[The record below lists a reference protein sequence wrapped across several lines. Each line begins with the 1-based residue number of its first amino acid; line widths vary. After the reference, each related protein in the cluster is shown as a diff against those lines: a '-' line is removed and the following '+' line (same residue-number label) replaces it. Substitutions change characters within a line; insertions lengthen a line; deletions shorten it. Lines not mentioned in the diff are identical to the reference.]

1 MEFYRKIQQKLQE
14 WRHYDS
20 RKPLILRGARQ
31 VGKTTAVHEFGAS
44 FSQYIYLNLEKPTD
58 TAHFD
63 DYKDIN
69 ELTQR
74 IFLAHNK
81 SVQKLADTLLFIDE
95 IQERPEVMNLLRYFY
110 EDMPQLCVIAA
121 GSMLESIFDHQYQF
135 PVGRVEYFVLRP
147 ANFEEFLHANQ
158 ETAALEVIN
167 TIPLPDYA
175 TDRLFDL
182 FHTFA
187 LIGGMPE
194 IVKQYTR
201 TKDLKS
207 LHRYFQSIINSYID
221 DVEKYAVSSAQVQYL
236 RFVIKS
242 MFSVAGTRIKFEN
255 FANSNYK
262 SKDMGESLRTL
273 EKAMILNL
281 SYPTTHHTLPLLP
294 DYKKSPKLH
303 ILDTGLLNH
312 FVGLQLEVLSKKELC
327 DVYQGTMIE
336 LLVGQEI
343 KSTQYDSLEPL
354 HFWVRDKK
362 GSNAEVD
369 YILNFNGKLVPVEVK
384 SGKIGKLKSL
394 LMYMDLVPHTMAVR
408 VFGGKLSI
416 DTVTTPNG
424 KEFKLLNLPYFLS
437 FQIYEYLAWFE
448 NCDTKIK
455 IK

>member
-14 WRHYDS
+14 WRRYDS

-121 GSMLESIFDHQYQF
+121 GSMLESLFDHQYQF

-194 IVKQYTR
+194 IVKQYTL

-207 LHRYFQSIINSYID
+207 LRRYFQSIINSYID
-221 DVEKYAVSSAQVQYL
+221 DVEKYAASSAQVQYL

-262 SKDMGESLRTL
+262 SKDMSESLRTL

-312 FVGLQLEVLSKKELC
+312 FVGLQLEVLSKKELS

-362 GSNAEVD
+362 GSDAEVD

-437 FQIYEYLAWFE
+437 YQLYEYLAWFE
-448 NCDTKIK
+448 NYDSKNK
-455 IK
+455 LK

>member
-1 MEFYRKIQQKLQE
+1 MEFYRKIQLKLQE
-14 WRHYDS
+14 WRHYNS

-31 VGKTTAVHEFGAS
+31 VGKTTAIHEFGTS
-44 FSQYIYLNLEKPTD
+44 FSQYIYLNLEKPKD
-58 TAHFD
+58 SVLFD
-63 DYKDIN
+63 DYTDIHD
-69 ELTQR
+69 LTQK

-81 SVQKLADTLLFIDE
+81 SVQKLEDTLLFIDE
-95 IQERPEVMNLLRYFY
+95 IQERPKVMNLLRYFY
-110 EDMPQLCVIAA
+110 EDIPSLSVIAA
-121 GSMLESIFDHQYQF
+121 GSMLESLFDHQYQF

-147 ANFEEFLHANQ
+147 ANFEEFLHANN
-158 ETAALEVIN
+158 ETAALEVI
-167 TIPLPDYA
+167 TTVPLPEYA

-194 IVKQYTR
+194 IVKQYAR

-207 LHRYFQSIINSYID
+207 LNRYFQSIINSYID
-221 DVEKYAVSSAQVQYL
+221 DVEKYAISSVQVQYL

-242 MFSVAGTRIKFEN
+242 MFSAAGSRIKFEN

-281 SYPTTHHTLPLLP
+281 SYPTTNHLLPLIP
-294 DYKKSPKLH
+294 DYKKSPKLQ

-312 FVGLQLEVLSKKELC
+312 FVGLQMEILKTKALNEV
-327 DVYQGTMIE
+327 YRGTMIE

-343 KSTQYDSLEPL
+343 KSTHYDSLEPL

-362 GSNAEVD
+362 ASDAEVD
-369 YILNFNGKLVPVEVK
+369 YILNFHGKLIPVEVK

-394 LMYMDLVPHTMAVR
+394 LIYMDLAPHTMAVR
-408 VFGGKLSI
+408 VYGGKLSI
-416 DTVTTPNG
+416 DNVTTPNG

-437 FQIYEYLAWFE
+437 FKIYEYLDWFE
-448 NCDTKIK
+448 SELGL
-455 IK
+455 

>member
-1 MEFYRKIQQKLQE
+1 MEFYRKIQPKLQE

-31 VGKTTAVHEFGAS
+31 VGKTTAVNEFGAS
-44 FSQYIYLNLEKPTD
+44 FGQYIYLNLEKPKD
-58 TAHFD
+58 AAHFE

-81 SVQKLADTLLFIDE
+81 STQKLADTLLFIDE
-95 IQERPEVMNLLRYFY
+95 IQERPKAMNLLRYFY
-110 EDMPQLCVIAA
+110 EDLPELCVIAA
-121 GSMLESIFDHQYQF
+121 GSMLESLFDHQYQF

-147 ANFEEFLHANQ
+147 ANFEEFLHAKQ

-175 TDRLFDL
+175 ADRLFDL

-201 TKDLKS
+201 SKDLKS
-207 LHRYFQSIINSYID
+207 LQRYFQSIINSYID
-221 DVEKYAVSSAQVQYL
+221 DVEKYAISSAQAQYL

-242 MFSVAGTRIKFEN
+242 MFSVAGSRIKFEN

-281 SYPTTHHTLPLLP
+281 AYPTTHHTLPLLP

-303 ILDTGLLNH
+303 ILDIGLLNH
-312 FVGLQLEVLSKKELC
+312 FVGLQLEILSKKELSG
-327 DVYQGTMIE
+327 VYQGAMIE

-343 KSTQYDSLEPL
+343 KSTQYESLEPL

-362 GSNAEVD
+362 GSDAEID
-369 YILNFNGKLVPVEVK
+369 YLLNFNGKLIPVEVK

-394 LMYMDLVPHTMAVR
+394 LMYMDLAPHTMAVR
-408 VFGGKLSI
+408 VYGGKLSI
-416 DTVTTPNG
+416 DTVTTPKG

-437 FQIYEYLAWFE
+437 FKMYEYLGWFE
-448 NCDTKIK
+448 NYIQKEVK
-455 IK
+455 